1 MSSWYSLHIKNEILF
16 WFLFLALLPLM
27 VLSFSNYFFQ
37 KNIYEQN
44 AKEHLKLILDQKIE
58 NVESH
63 ISLLETE
70 IKILANTPIIKE
82 AIDKFDTQYT
92 LLGKTKNIKKYD
104 EYFTQIVNESD
115 LYDLFLIN
123 NFGDIVYTQKKE
135 SDIGTNLKTGLYSYT
150 NLAKV
155 YNNVNSILQIR
166 ISDFEFYRPS
176 NSQAA
181 FMAVPI
187 FGENKIIGTLAI
199 QINIDKIYKL
209 FSNNN
214 GLGNSGEFYAAKKG
228 KDSKIVAATK
238 LKYIDEKSEYIFK
251 QDTNLPIIKAINGDK
266 NSKITTDYRGK
277 TVVASWSYIPTLR
290 WGAVAKIDLDEIL
303 QPINNLRFY
312 SIIILFFVTI
322 GIVAVIYVVLKHIVE
337 PIEHLTNRVKRFA
350 SGDIKEQTTIEVDNE
365 IGELSRNFNDMAKS
379 LKSSQATIQKYAN
392 ELELKVD
399 QRTKQLQNTKDSLIN
414 TNKKMQSYFDILNR
428 YVITSTTN
436 PDGVIINVSGAF
448 CQITGY
454 SKEEL
459 IGKKH
464 NIIRHPDMESSLYKE
479 LWESITNGKIW
490 TGEIKN
496 QRKDGTF
503 YWVKATI
510 TPVFDEFGNIK
521 EYTSI
526 REDITDKKLV
536 EKLSITD
543 RLTQLYNR
551 VKLDDVFK
559 DEINRA
565 KRYDE
570 KFCVILL
577 DIDHFKS
584 VNDTYGHDVGDM
596 TLIDVANILKSS
608 IRQTDIV
615 GRWGGEEFVIIT
627 PKTTLENAMILA
639 NKIREN
645 IQNHTFK
652 HIGTKTSSFGVSIYK
667 DGDNADTMVK
677 RADNALYEAK
687 KTGRN
692 KVVTLEDLKG

>member
-1 MSSWYSLHIKNEILF
+1 
-16 WFLFLALLPLM
+16 LLII
-27 VLSFSNYFFQ
+27 SYKYGYF
-37 KNIYEQN
+37 
-44 AKEHLKLILDQKIE
+44 IE
-58 NVESH
+58 N
-63 ISLLETE
+63 
-70 IKILANTPIIKE
+70 
-82 AIDKFDTQYT
+82 
-92 LLGKTKNIKKYD
+92 
-104 EYFTQIVNESD
+104 
-115 LYDLFLIN
+115 
-123 NFGDIVYTQKKE
+123 
-135 SDIGTNLKTGLYSYT
+135 
-150 NLAKV
+150 
-155 YNNVNSILQIR
+155 
-166 ISDFEFYRPS
+166 
-176 NSQAA
+176 
-181 FMAVPI
+181 
-187 FGENKIIGTLAI
+187 
-199 QINIDKIYKL
+199 
-209 FSNNN
+209 
-214 GLGNSGEFYAAKKG
+214 
-228 KDSKIVAATK
+228 
-238 LKYIDEKSEYIFK
+238 
-251 QDTNLPIIKAINGDK
+251 
-266 NSKITTDYRGK
+266 
-277 TVVASWSYIPTLR
+277 
-290 WGAVAKIDLDEIL
+290 
-303 QPINNLRFY
+303 
-312 SIIILFFVTI
+312 
-322 GIVAVIYVVLKHIVE
+322 VIYVVLKHIVE

-350 SGDIKEQTTIEVDNE
+350 SGEIKEQTTLEVDNE
-365 IGELSRNFNDMAKS
+365 IGELSQNFNDMAKS

-399 QRTKQLQNTKDSLIN
+399 QRTHQLQNAKDSLIN
-414 TNKKMQSYFDILNR
+414 TNKKMQSYVDILNR

-436 PDGVIINVSGAF
+436 PNGIITNVSDAF
-448 CQITGY
+448 CEITGY

-464 NIIRHPDMESSLYKE
+464 NIIRHPDMANSLYKE
-479 LWESITNGKIW
+479 LWKSITNGKIW
-490 TGEIKN
+490 IGEIKN

-510 TPVFDEFGNIK
+510 TPVFDEFGNIN

-570 KFCVILL
+570 IFCVILL

-608 IRQTDIV
+608 IRQSDIV

-627 PKTTLENAMILA
+627 PNTTLENAMILA

-645 IQNHTFK
+645 IQNHIFRQV
-652 HIGTKTSSFGVSIYK
+652 GTKTSSFGVSIYK

-677 RADNALYEAK
+677 RSDNALYEAK

-692 KVVTLEDLKG
+692 KVVTLEDIKG